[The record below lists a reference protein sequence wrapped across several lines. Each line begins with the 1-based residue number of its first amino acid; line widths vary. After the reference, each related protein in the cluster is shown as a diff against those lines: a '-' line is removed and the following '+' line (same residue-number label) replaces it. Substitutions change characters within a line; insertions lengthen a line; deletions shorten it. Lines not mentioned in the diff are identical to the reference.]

1 MIGTIFGILKILGA
15 IFFAYLLF
23 KFLPVIIPS
32 SIVGS
37 YGGLISLFVTAFFL
51 LVVVASIVK
60 NSKEALYQ
68 RGENLIHPYQAKLLS
83 IWKTRSDQY
92 PFFWGG
98 LWLPFSTGVK
108 GMVAVG
114 SPGSGKTITIRLFL
128 QSVIHLVG
136 QVPDHRAI
144 IYDAK
149 QDMFQI
155 LSGMSIDTSVEN
167 GLVKTLNPYD
177 ERAFYWNISR
187 DISDIQT
194 ADEIALVFIPK
205 EDTKDPVWQ
214 NAARQIL
221 QGVIESFILS
231 DSAWSLRDICSA
243 TRKVE
248 RLKAILNN
256 HDHTRGLVN
265 ELEKG
270 KTSDSILFELRTHI
284 KPFEI
289 IASLWGKLPK
299 ERKVSFEDWL
309 EDKNGSILLLGAGE
323 DGTALGRINQLIIK
337 RLSQLI
343 SRHQT
348 NSDTRRTWII
358 IDEIRQC
365 GRLDLSPIATMGR
378 SKGASLVVG
387 FQDKDGLNDSYTKD
401 VSNELLGMCQHKA
414 IFSLSTASTASW
426 ASEEFGTQ
434 EVLENEITKERPV
447 ILPSEFTSRRHTPET
462 NWWNGLTGYYKSV
475 SIGAY
480 KKRLIGARL
489 FGYEPV
495 INSMLAP
502 LDTSIEGFIKRD
514 KRDQIFSDWSKED
527 ESNFISSSDINSD
540 LDFSSKEEFAR
551 IYQVPEEEQRNIDFS
566 QHNPKIRRRNIE

>member
-1 MIGTIFGILKILGA
+1 MRDGCLFSSLKLVFAFGFIILG
-15 IFFAYLLF
+15 FF
-23 KFLPVIIPS
+23 FLRVIIPD
-32 SIVGS
+32 
-37 YGGLISLFVTAFFL
+37 SLFGELEIFIVLFL
-51 LVVVASIVK
+51 CAIGLLILL
-60 NSKEALYQ
+60 ALTLKSAESSGYV
-68 RGENLIHPYQAKLLS
+68 RGEKIISVWQAILLS
-83 IWKTRSDQY
+83 KWKTRNDRY

-114 SPGSGKTITIRLFL
+114 APGSGKTITIRLFL
-128 QSVIHLVG
+128 QSVIQLVG
-136 QVPDHRAI
+136 KVPDHRAI

-155 LSGMSIDTSVEN
+155 LSGIGLDVSVKK
-167 GLVKTLNPYD
+167 GLVKNLNPYD
-177 ERAFYWNISR
+177 ERSFAWDISS

-194 ADEIALVFIPK
+194 ADEIALVFIPR

-221 QGVIESFILS
+221 QGVIESFLLS
-231 DSAWSLRDICSA
+231 GSNWSLRDVCA
-243 TRKVE
+243 VTRKVE
-248 RLKAILNN
+248 RLKAVLNK
-256 HDHTRGLVN
+256 HEHTRGLVS

-270 KTSDSILFELRTHI
+270 RTTDSILFELRTHI

-289 IASLWGKLPK
+289 IASLWEKLPK
-299 ERKVSFEDWL
+299 ERKVSLEEWL
-309 EDKNGSILLLGAGE
+309 DNKKGSILLLGAGE
-323 DGTALGRINQLIIK
+323 EGTALGKINQLIIK
-337 RLSQLI
+337 RLGQLI

-365 GRLDLSPIATMGR
+365 GRLDLSPIATTGR
-378 SKGASLVVG
+378 SKGASLIIG

-426 ASEEFGTQ
+426 ASEEIGTQ
-434 EVLENEITKERPV
+434 EVLENEMTKERPV

-462 NWWNGLTGYYKSV
+462 TFWNGLTGYYKSV

-480 KKRLIGARL
+480 KKRIIGARL
-489 FGYEPV
+489 FGYKPF
-495 INSMLAP
+495 IKPMLSP
-502 LDTSIEGFIKRD
+502 IDKSIDGFIKRNGKEQEFKD
-514 KRDQIFSDWSKED
+514 WTEIEERQITKST
-527 ESNFISSSDINSD
+527 
-540 LDFSSKEEFAR
+540 KEEPIPMSDFDKNDRKITLMSESER
-551 IYQVPEEEQRNIDFS
+551 IELER
-566 QHNPKIRRRNIE
+566 KIQGER